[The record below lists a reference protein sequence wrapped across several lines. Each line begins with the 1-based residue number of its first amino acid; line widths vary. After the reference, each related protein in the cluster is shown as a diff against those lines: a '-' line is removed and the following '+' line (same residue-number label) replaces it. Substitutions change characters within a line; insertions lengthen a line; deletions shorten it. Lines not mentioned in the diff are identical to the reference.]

1 MLHSDIVL
9 IIECI
14 FSVLL
19 IGGKIIQIFPE
30 TASKPDAAK
39 PWRKV
44 GAILETVETYPKK
57 IYFEVF
63 NERIDQNPMEVGQMI
78 HLTYSM
84 ESREYQGKW
93 YTSVRGLSVTVVK

>member
-1 MLHSDIVL
+1 MDIT
-9 IIECI
+9 
-14 FSVLL
+14 
-19 IGGKIIQIFPE
+19 GKIIQIFPE

-63 NERIDQNPMEVGQMI
+63 NERIDQNPMEIGQMI